1 MKKIFGRTW
10 REGAAWGAGG
20 PGRTGRGG
28 LLRPASS
35 GLRVSACAGMGGLA
49 RRGAAGPPVIGN
61 GILKGSRGGTDS
73 RKSEEKGEAWRPPG
87 AGLSA

>member
-1 MKKIFGRTW
+1 MGSR
-10 REGAAWGAGG
+10 
-20 PGRTGRGG
+20 RTGAHWGG
-28 LLRPASS
+28 ALLKPASL

-61 GILKGSRGGTDS
+61 GILKGSWGGTGS

>member
-1 MKKIFGRTW
+1 MGSR
-10 REGAAWGAGG
+10 
-20 PGRTGRGG
+20 RTGAHWVGV
-28 LLRPASS
+28 LLRPASL

>member
-1 MKKIFGRTW
+1 MGSR
-10 REGAAWGAGG
+10 
-20 PGRTGRGG
+20 RTGAHWGGG

-49 RRGAAGPPVIGN
+49 QRGAAGPPVIGN